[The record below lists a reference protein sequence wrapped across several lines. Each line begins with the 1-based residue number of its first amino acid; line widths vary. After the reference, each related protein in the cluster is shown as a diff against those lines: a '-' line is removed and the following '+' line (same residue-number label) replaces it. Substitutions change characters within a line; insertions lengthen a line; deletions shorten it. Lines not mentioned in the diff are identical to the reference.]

1 MGDVV
6 LGELLRARGLMQ
18 AMPGAVDVWIA
29 GGERTADMRAV
40 MELAARLRGQGIA
53 VEYALR
59 PQQLGKQ
66 FKSASTA
73 GAKQA
78 VIVPLA
84 NDGAGS
90 AEFTIRD
97 LASGEQVKYSN
108 VDEVVRALASAARP
122 R

>member
-1 MGDVV
+1 MSGPPTAS
-6 LGELLRARGLMQ
+6 GRWSWPRLRA
-18 AMPGAVDVWIA
+18 A
-29 GGERTADMRAV
+29 GH
-40 MELAARLRGQGIA
+40 A

-84 NDGAGS
+84 TDSVGGRS
-90 AEFTIRD
+90 SRRD
-97 LASGEQVKYSN
+97 LASGEQTKYPN
-108 VDEVVRALASAARP
+108 ADAVVRALARP
-122 R
+122 ASPR